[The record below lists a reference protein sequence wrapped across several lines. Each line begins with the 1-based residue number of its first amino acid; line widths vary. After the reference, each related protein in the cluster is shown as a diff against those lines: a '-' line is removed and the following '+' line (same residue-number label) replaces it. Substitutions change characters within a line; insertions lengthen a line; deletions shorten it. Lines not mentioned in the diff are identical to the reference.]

1 MDENKKK
8 EVKSAEDGDSAV
20 KGTWQTY
27 RAEFRKIV
35 WPSRET
41 LMKHTGTVIAVSLM
55 FGAYIALNDFVF
67 GQIFRAFVNW
77 IG

>member
-8 EVKSAEDGDSAV
+8 DSKES
-20 KGTWQTY
+20 KGPGTIQTY

-41 LMKHTGTVIAVSLM
+41 LIKHTGTVIAVSLM

-67 GQIFRAFVNW
+67 GHVFRLFVGW
-77 IG
+77 VG